1 MKPIETMTHG
11 IHENFPELWP
21 QLKDRVRQ
29 QWRVLSDVDLDLVAG
44 KRDELLRRLKA
55 RYNTTYERIDREVAA
70 LELSHHA
77 ETRNP
82 PEPRGISN
90 D

>member
-1 MKPIETMTHG
+1 MPHG
-11 IHENFPELWP
+11 IHQNFSQLWP
-21 QLKDRVRQ
+21 QLKDKVKQ
-29 QWRVLSDVDLDLVAG
+29 HWGVLSDVDLELVAG
-44 KRDELLRRLKA
+44 KRDELLRRLKS

-77 ETRNP
+77 ETRDP
-82 PEPRGISN
+82 QEPRGISN

>member
-1 MKPIETMTHG
+1 MAYG
-11 IHENFPELWP
+11 IHQNFSQLWP
-21 QLKDRVRQ
+21 QLKDKVRQ
-29 QWRVLSDVDLDLVAG
+29 QWGVLSEVDLDQVAG

-77 ETRNP
+77 ESRNP
-82 PEPRGISN
+82 QEPRGISN

>member
-1 MKPIETMTHG
+1 MPQG
-11 IHENFPELWP
+11 IHQDFSKLWP
-21 QLKDRVRQ
+21 QLKDKVKQ
-29 QWRVLSDVDLDLVAG
+29 HWGVLSDVDLELVAG

-82 PEPRGISN
+82 HEPRGISN